1 MKTRVISVILVIA
14 ICLSFFSLGITQASA
29 YSTDYPNTHK
39 NTGNQVKD
47 LIGVAKTQVGY
58 TDSYGTK
65 YGAWLGNSNMAWC
78 AAFLSWCANK
88 AGIPESVIPPS
99 VNVDGFVNIGAYH
112 FATGISGY
120 IPSPGDFMLFKPLA
134 NSSNDSYYTP
144 SIINNKYTAYSHVG
158 LVIETDAANNTVTI
172 IDGNWGHAVKLRTIS
187 LSTYYIAAYVTPKY
201 QSGYDH
207 SSSSGNNIYYTA
219 HIDAPTVS
227 QSLYHSGSDVKI
239 SWDAP
244 KGATSY
250 RLRIYNADG
259 ERVFSST
266 YDKNTA
272 TISNL
277 KDGVYTATVTAFCSG
292 LSGTESAGTEFSI
305 QAIADGSTGRT
316 INDGVY
322 VIKSLDNGYTLCTHG
337 DSQSLVLS
345 RDDISNAQK
354 FTVSYVSDGKYRITS
369 ENDFNVSVGFSDY
382 TGGNLYYIIPQSD
395 GSYILELSESNGI
408 VLSCGPDSIA
418 SSYRPTTTSV
428 YMGADTQKWQFCD
441 ENGNALS
448 VGYVENVIHVKGISS
463 VMSNGRLLFNITTS
477 ADADIEKLQITL
489 ATSNGNS
496 VAYTSQ
502 CTQVGDNLVWSVSTS
517 IPSEKAKVI
526 VDYRVA
532 GSREY
537 TVGHY
542 TSTINAYDGILHSTI
557 KDVSYSID
565 EEKLTV
571 KVTTPAINF
580 INGIKI
586 SFDDALSATLASTST
601 YVISG
606 DSFIWTLEMNAPT
619 QDVDLLI
626 DYRNTANATYAK
638 DYYPV
643 RVYSHENT
651 LAQGII
657 KSVHQSMTSDKLTFI
672 VETTKSLSALR
683 GIMAASIGDSIIQ
696 AETRSFIE
704 TSDSYIWTITIDA
717 PKYEAN
723 YFFYPLLGD
732 RYIMSEVYMLRLF
745 IPDSESVITG
755 VTHTLVDDKL
765 IFRVTTPYTDKISRV
780 KLALANDCSS
790 NIATCSQPI
799 RVGDSYVWEITI
811 TEPSTVAAYCFDVR
825 LSESS
830 KYSKNYYYYQHTKSQ
845 NILDVKFDTSY
856 GMTKATVTTKAG
868 PFDSLTATV
877 DGKTYTTSQ
886 YTVVDNSYVWVINV
900 GKASEELYRFDLY
913 STVTGAYLND
923 HYSLYIQ

>member
-39 NTGNQVKD
+39 NTGNQVND
-47 LIGVAKTQVGY
+47 LISIAKTQVGY

-78 AAFLSWCANK
+78 AAFLSWCANQ
-88 AGIPESVIPPS
+88 AGIPKSIIPPS
-99 VNVDGFVNIGAYH
+99 AGVDGFVNIGAYH

-144 SIINNKYTAYSHVG
+144 SIVNNKYTAYSHVG
-158 LVIETDAANNTVTI
+158 LVIAADAASNTVTI
-172 IDGNWGHAVKLRTIS
+172 IDGNWSHAVKLRTIS

-201 QSGYDH
+201 QTGYDH
-207 SSSSGNNIYYTA
+207 SSSSGNNIYYTE

-227 QSLYHSGSDVKI
+227 QTLYPSGSDVKI

-259 ERVFSST
+259 ERVFSDT
-266 YDKNTA
+266 YEKNTA
-272 TISNL
+272 TISGL
-277 KDGVYTATVTAFCSG
+277 KNGVYTATVTAYFSG
-292 LSGTESAGTEFSI
+292 LSGLESAGTEFSI
-305 QAIADGSTGRT
+305 QAIANGSTSKT
-316 INDGVY
+316 INDGTY
-322 VIKSLDNGYTLCTHG
+322 VIRLVDNGYTLSAG
-337 DSQSLVLS
+337 VDNQGLMLS
-345 RDDISNAQK
+345 RGDISGAQK
-354 FTVSYVSDGKYRITS
+354 FVVSYVSDGKYRIVA

-408 VLSCGPDSIA
+408 VLSCGADSIA
-418 SSYRPTTTSV
+418 SNYCPTTTSV

-441 ENGNALS
+441 ESGNVLD
-448 VGYVENVIHVKGISS
+448 VGYVESISHVKGISS
-463 VMSNGRLLFNITTS
+463 VISEGRLLFNITTS
-477 ADADIEKLQITL
+477 ADADIQKLQITL

-496 VAYTSQ
+496 VAYSSK
-502 CTQVGDNLVWSVSTS
+502 CTQVGEDLVWSVSTS
-517 IPSEKAKVI
+517 IPSESARVIIDYKVS
-526 VDYRVA
+526 

-542 TSTINAYDGILHSTI
+542 TTTISAYNGIVHSI
-557 KDVSYSID
+557 VKDVSYSIN
-565 EEKLTV
+565 EEKLV
-571 KVTTPAINF
+571 VRVTTPATNF
-580 INGIKI
+580 ISGIKI
-586 SFDDALSATLASTST
+586 SFDDAFGATLASTNS
-601 YVISG
+601 YALRG
-606 DSFIWTLEMNAPT
+606 DSYVWTLEMNAPT
-619 QDVDLLI
+619 QDVELLI
-626 DYRNTANATYAK
+626 DYRHAADGSYAR

-643 RVYSHENT
+643 RIYSYENT

-704 TSDSYIWTITIDA
+704 TSDSYIWTITMNA

-745 IPDSESVITG
+745 IPDSESMITS

-765 IFRVTTPYTDKISRV
+765 IFRVTTPYTDKINRV
-780 KLALANDCSS
+780 KVALANDCSS
-790 NIATCSQPI
+790 NIANSSQPI
-799 RVGDSYVWEITI
+799 KVGDSYVWEITI
-811 TEPSTVAAYCFDVR
+811 TEPSTVTAYCFDVR
-825 LSESS
+825 LSDSS

-845 NILDVKFDTSY
+845 NILDVKFDTSR
-856 GMTKATVTTKAG
+856 GSTTATVTTKTG
-868 PFDSLTATV
+868 PFSSLTATI
-877 DGKTYTTSQ
+877 DGRTYTTDK
-886 YTVVDNSYVWVINV
+886 YTVVDNTYVWTISV
-900 GKASEELYRFDLY
+900 GKVSDKLYSFDLY
-913 STVTGAYLND
+913 SSITEAYLND
-923 HYSLYIQ
+923 QYSLYIH